1 MLNEQFMASVLIL
14 RRRFCW
20 SYSDMFYQSGN
31 ILNSEV
37 LDFSEEDRLELL
49 KRNHGEVLLYE
60 AMNTT
65 WWAQDEVTSGE
76 IFKEVSTHYFLL

>member
-1 MLNEQFMASVLIL
+1 
-14 RRRFCW
+14 
-20 SYSDMFYQSGN
+20 MFYQSGN